1 MTASLPPGSSSRAR
15 WQHVIREAFA
25 ERLGIKALSLLIAI
39 LLWLIVKGRQPVQD
53 YVMVN
58 VQPTLDSSLVM
69 LETPPPLRA
78 LVSGRAVDIVKLHV
92 DPPAIHR
99 IIDGDV
105 PDTLVLD
112 VTPSDVR
119 APAALAD
126 LVHILDVQ
134 PRSVTLRF
142 GTRATRRVPVVNDG
156 RVVMKNGGKPLP
168 AESVQFNPRMVRITG
183 PRRLV
188 RNVKDVRP
196 YSLMIEHDDTL
207 QHVADLDTAGLGV
220 RVLPSQV
227 KVLLRSSATKPRR

>member
-1 MTASLPPGSSSRAR
+1 MTAPPPPGSLSRAR
-15 WQHVIREAFA
+15 WRRTLRAAFL
-25 ERLGIKALSLLIAI
+25 ERLGIKALSLVIAV

-53 YVMVN
+53 YVLVR
-58 VQPTLDSSLVM
+58 VLPTLDSSLVM
-69 LETPPPLRA
+69 LETPQPLRA

-119 APAALAD
+119 TPAALAE
-126 LVHILDVQ
+126 VVRVLDVQ

-156 RVVMKNGGKPLP
+156 RVVMKNGGVPF
-168 AESVQFNPRMVRITG
+168 AADSVQFEPRMVRITG

-188 RNVKDVRP
+188 RSVKDVRP
-196 YSLMIEHDDTL
+196 YSLMIERSDTL
-207 QHVADLDTAGLGV
+207 QHVADLDTGGLGV

-227 KVLLRSSATKPRR
+227 KVLLRASGAKAKP